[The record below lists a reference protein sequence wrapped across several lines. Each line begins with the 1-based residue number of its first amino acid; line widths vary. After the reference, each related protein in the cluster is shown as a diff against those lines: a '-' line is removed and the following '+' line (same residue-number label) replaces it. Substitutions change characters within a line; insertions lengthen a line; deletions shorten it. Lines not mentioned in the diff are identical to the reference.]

1 MVLVDKNINNHND
14 TLNNPNK
21 SIYAIGDYR
30 HNLVMKEDADKYS
43 STVTQKP
50 KTFLAWD
57 DGKKFNQKWKKD
69 K

>member
-1 MVLVDKNINNHND
+1 MLVDKNTNNPKD

-21 SIYAIGDYR
+21 SIYSIGDYR

-43 STVTQKP
+43 STVKQMP
-50 KTFLAWD
+50 KSFLAWD
-57 DGKKFNQKWKKD
+57 DGKKFNQKYRKD